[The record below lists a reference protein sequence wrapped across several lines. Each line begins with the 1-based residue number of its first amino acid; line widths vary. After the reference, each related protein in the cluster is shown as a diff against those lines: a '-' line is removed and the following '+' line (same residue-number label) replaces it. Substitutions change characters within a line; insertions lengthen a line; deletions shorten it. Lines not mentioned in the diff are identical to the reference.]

1 MSQVDDEL
9 MLEIEKALSDAHVK
23 CLRVIVA
30 AGTEGVTC
38 DEVEVATKLP
48 HQGASARIRELVQ
61 KGLIEARGIR
71 RKTRSGRSAAVYI
84 FKRP

>member
-1 MSQVDDEL
+1 MSDEE
-9 MLEIEKALSDAHVK
+9 MLQEIEKALGDTHVK
-23 CLRVIVA
+23 CLRAIVS
-30 AGTEGVTC
+30 AGAEGYTC
-38 DEVEVATKLP
+38 DEVEVITGLP

-61 KGLIEARGIR
+61 KKLIEERGIR